1 MMRNNAPQQRSI
13 GVRVGRVGF
22 LHCDPFYFD
31 MERRGLSLHE
41 MAHGSLA
48 AALEGGEIDT
58 APLPL
63 VECFRLESS
72 LQPVAGFCVAT
83 VDQGNIALFYANK
96 PIQEL
101 EGARIGV
108 AGPSPTSQKLLQ
120 VLMTQR
126 YGVKPGPFVTLR
138 EPFDA
143 CLLVG
148 NDALR
153 RRRNLRGY
161 PHRYDLGGEWRQWTS
176 LPFVYARWM
185 ARKVVEY
192 QPMAVLQ
199 DTLYVGLED
208 GVDALYHIAE
218 PRDDLLMLPKDV
230 AAYIQGIRYF
240 IGVSEQRAIDQF
252 RECAAKYDQ
261 DHPALL

>member
-1 MMRNNAPQQRSI
+1 MMRPNIQSQRSI
-13 GVRVGRVGF
+13 GVRVGRVTF

-31 MERRGLSLHE
+31 MEHRGLTVQE
-41 MAHGSLA
+41 MAVGDLA
-48 AALEGGEIDT
+48 AGLEAGAIDA
-58 APLPL
+58 APLSL
-63 VECFRLESS
+63 VECFRMESS

-83 VDQGNIALFYANK
+83 VDQGGLALLYGNK

-108 AGPSPTSQKLLQ
+108 AAPCPTSQKLLQ
-120 VLMTQR
+120 VLLTQK
-126 YGVKPGPFVTLR
+126 YGVKPGPFVGLR

-153 RRRNLRGY
+153 RRRSVRGY
-161 PHRYDLGGEWRQWTS
+161 PHRYDLGGEWRRWTN

-185 ARKVVEY
+185 ARKQVEH

-208 GVDALYHIAE
+208 GVDALYHMAE

-230 AAYIQGIRYF
+230 AEYVSGLRYF
-240 IGVSEQRAIDQF
+240 IGVSEQRGMDKF
-252 RECAAKYDQ
+252 RQCAGQLDAG
-261 DHPALL
+261 